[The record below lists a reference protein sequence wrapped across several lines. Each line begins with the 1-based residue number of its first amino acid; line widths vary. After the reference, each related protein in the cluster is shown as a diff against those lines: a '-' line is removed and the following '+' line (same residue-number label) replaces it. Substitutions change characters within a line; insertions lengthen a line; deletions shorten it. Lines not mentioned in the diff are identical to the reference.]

1 MLIQKVGRIFEGG
14 GGGGGGGGKS
24 PVFLPLYASLKVVYS
39 STLFFS
45 MQVNNSWVMGDVNGT
60 QRSSQIAARLNIAAL
75 VTGITIPVVFVV
87 LAVIGAVVSGA
98 TGSENNS
105 YDY

>member
-1 MLIQKVGRIFEGG
+1 MLIQKGGGRIFERGG
-14 GGGGGGGGKS
+14 GGGGS
-24 PVFLPLYASLKVVYS
+24 PPSPSPQYESLKAVYS

-45 MQVNNSWVMGDVNGT
+45 MQVNNSWMMGDVNGA
-60 QRSSQIAARLNIAAL
+60 QRSSQIAGRLNIAAL
-75 VTGITIPVVFVV
+75 VTGIAIPVVFVV